1 MDLTKMHILPSSE
14 IVEFY
19 ILPVTVTRGLKAV
32 YLAPTEDAVPQAPE
46 TFRGVW
52 EPRYPQEL
60 HKVIYATI
68 PLNR

>member
-1 MDLTKMHILPSSE
+1 M
-14 IVEFY
+14 
-19 ILPVTVTRGLKAV
+19 
-32 YLAPTEDAVPQAPE
+32 APTEDAVPQAPE

-60 HKVIYATI
+60 HKVIYTTI